1 MSVGKR
7 MSLGKPYVS
16 GKAACLW
23 ERSEIEHMR
32 LIPMNVYICKN
43 IYKKT
48 AECRC
53 LKTELLNYFLKKA
66 VTMLE
71 LV

>member
-16 GKAACLW
+16 GKAACLLESRMSLGKPYVSGKAVCLW

-43 IYKKT
+43 IYKKQ
-48 AECRC
+48 
-53 LKTELLNYFLKKA
+53 LN
-66 VTMLE
+66 V
-71 LV
+71 VV